1 METNTDSISWLH
13 GLEDYFKFKRNAVIA
28 NACGNF
34 LKVMYSENKAHTLRN
49 VITESLPQELNK
61 TTIYNILNFY
71 SHTANSSDN
80 MKLDEISSALA
91 LLYPDEQIFKII
103 NKYYREHQ
111 QPAALEDSFSRGQ
124 INSKIWLVTELAKI
138 KKDFKTVFLLA
149 GWFGQLR
156 HFMDH
161 VDITYDKMRILD
173 IDPFACKISDQVF
186 NVDKIENYQIKSA
199 EVNLNDMSWLFR
211 TGCSYALTNYT
222 TGATINEKTIPDLI
236 INTSA
241 EHFHE
246 DWYHKFINRPQETDP
261 LFVIQSNNLRDIP
274 DHINAVWS
282 LSEMKKKFPMSRLE
296 YEGELQLQG
305 YKRFMLIGRP

>member
-1 METNTDSISWLH
+1 
-13 GLEDYFKFKRNAVIA
+13 
-28 NACGNF
+28 
-34 LKVMYSENKAHTLRN
+34 MYSENKAHTLRN
-49 VITESLPQELNK
+49 VITESLPSELNK

-71 SHTANSSDN
+71 SHSANSSDN

-91 LLYPDEQIFKII
+91 LLYPNEQIFKII

-161 VDITYDKMRILD
+161 VDITYDKVRILD

-186 NVDKIENYQIKSA
+186 NVDKIGNYQIKSA

-211 TGCSYALTNYT
+211 TGCSYTLTNYT
-222 TGATINEKTIPDLI
+222 TAATIDEKTIPDLI

-274 DHINAVWS
+274 DHINSVWS